1 MTFDPLRTLPLLVG
15 TPALPL
21 LGRESTV
28 TTNRERE
35 RGERERVKQM
45 PSLHLSS
52 RFRSQ
57 KGHIV
62 HVHDSL

>member
-28 TTNRERE
+28 TTNTERE
-35 RGERERVKQM
+35 RAKQM

-62 HVHDSL
+62 PVHDIL